1 MRSHPQPSVTPIHHT
16 CPHAKMEFR
25 EWLGFLFGWIPL
37 LGLLFPAKRRRR
49 VPPSP
54 PTDFP
59 RARVAII
66 GAGVGGCSAA
76 YYLRQLVGDSVEIHV
91 YSNGKIGGRTRVIEF
106 GGHLYEAGAS
116 IIHTSNKHL
125 VDFREEFG

>member
-76 YYLRQLVGDSVEIHV
+76 YFVPAVTFAHGSDKAED
-91 YSNGKIGGRTRVIEF
+91 TF
-106 GGHLYEAGAS
+106 TS
-116 IIHTSNKHL
+116 IW
-125 VDFREEFG
+125 